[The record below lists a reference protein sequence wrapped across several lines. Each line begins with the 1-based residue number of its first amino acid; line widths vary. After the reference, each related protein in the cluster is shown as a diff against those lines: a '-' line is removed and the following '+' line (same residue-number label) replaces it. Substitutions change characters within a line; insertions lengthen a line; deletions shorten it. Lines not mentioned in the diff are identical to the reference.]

1 MEPEK
6 GIEPSSKDWKS
17 LVLPLYYS
25 DIESQHGSNPLLLRS
40 TAACETLHYPRHGL
54 DGGNRTLM
62 YLFRREARHPLRYIE
77 MARLTG
83 FEPVALGVET
93 RNSVH

>member
-54 DGGNRTLM
+54 DGENRTHMCSL
-62 YLFRREARHPLRYIE
+62 RRRVRHPLRYIE
-77 MARLTG
+77 MASST
-83 FEPVALGVET
+83 GVEPAT
-93 RNSVH
+93 